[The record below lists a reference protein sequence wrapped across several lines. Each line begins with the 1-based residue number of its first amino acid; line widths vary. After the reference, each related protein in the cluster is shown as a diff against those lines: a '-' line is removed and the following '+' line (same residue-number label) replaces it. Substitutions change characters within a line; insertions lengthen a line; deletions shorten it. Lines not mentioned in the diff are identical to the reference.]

1 MHQGDIIRVSL
12 LLILNRFKHFLLS
25 SKQIVGNNKL
35 NVLNKFKFKIQ
46 ITKTRLIYITLVF

>member
-12 LLILNRFKHFLLS
+12 LLILNRFKHFLLP

-46 ITKTRLIYITLVF
+46 ITETRLIYIILVF